1 MKKISFI
8 FLFAALISCT
18 AFTSD
23 SPKEEKGIQFYHDL
37 QEAINK
43 AKETG
48 KPLFIDAYATWCGP
62 CKWMA
67 AKSFT
72 QQSVGDYYNAN
83 FINVKLDAEKGQG
96 LSFAQEFQVRAYP
109 SLFFITHEGRVI
121 KKVEGALDGDAL
133 LKLGKE
139 VMSKHEGK

>member
-1 MKKISFI
+1 MKKLSFI
-8 FLFAALISCT
+8 FLIATLLSCT
-18 AFTSD
+18 AFTAD
-23 SPKEEKGIQFYHDL
+23 TPTDDKGIHFYHDL
-37 QEAINK
+37 QEAIAK

-48 KPLFIDAYATWCGP
+48 KPIFVDAYATWCGP

-72 QQSVGDYYNAN
+72 QESVGTYYNKN

-96 LSFAQEFQVRAYP
+96 VAFAQEFKVRAYP

-139 VMSKHEGK
+139 VMDMHEGK